1 MGPLP
6 ADLTKTD
13 DENGAQLDI
22 VASIS
27 CVTGPRGFVLWVLK
41 EHSMKLASLLG
52 AAALATVSASAMA
65 ADLPTSKGAPV
76 APAVYAPAFTWTG
89 FYLGV
94 NAGVGWANGRDIYV
108 TTPNGAVTS
117 LNTGNGSNSGFVGGG
132 QAGYN
137 FQTGAFVFGVEA
149 DIQYA
154 DLSKKV
160 NWGPYTWWGNGST
173 SQYVGTVRARVGYAI
188 DRTLIFLTGGLA
200 YGGLN
205 SGGAFGGN
213 NNTGWTLGGGVEDA
227 FTNNWTAKIEYDYI
241 QLDTGSK
248 SGSYYS
254 NVAIGAQP
262 AGYYTATSK
271 GNGSA
276 NLVRV
281 GVNYKF

>member
-1 MGPLP
+1 M
-6 ADLTKTD
+6 KF
-13 DENGAQLDI
+13 
-22 VASIS
+22 AS
-27 CVTGPRGFVLWVLK
+27 VF
-41 EHSMKLASLLG
+41 G

-76 APAVYAPAFTWTG
+76 APAIYAPAFTWTG
-89 FYLGV
+89 LYLGV
-94 NAGVGWANGRDIYV
+94 NAGVGWANSKDIYV
-108 TTPNGAVTS
+108 TTPNGAVTTLS
-117 LNTGNGSNSGFVGGG
+117 ASSDAGFVGGG
-132 QAGYN
+132 QIGYN

-154 DLSKKV
+154 DLGGKI
-160 NWGPYTWWGNGST
+160 NWGPYTWWSNNS
-173 SQYVGTVRARVGYAI
+173 SQYLGTVRARAGYAI
-188 DRTLIFLTGGLA
+188 DRTLLYVTGGFA

-213 NNTGWTLGGGVEDA
+213 NNTGWVLGVGAEYA
-227 FTNNWTAKIEYDYI
+227 FTNNWTARLEYDYI

-262 AGYYTATSK
+262 AGYYSATSK

-276 NLVRV
+276 NLLRV

>member
-1 MGPLP
+1 M
-6 ADLTKTD
+6 K
-13 DENGAQLDI
+13 
-22 VASIS
+22 VA
-27 CVTGPRGFVLWVLK
+27 T
-41 EHSMKLASLLG
+41 LLG
-52 AAALATVSASAMA
+52 AAVLASAAVSANA

-76 APAVYAPAFTWTG
+76 APAIYAPVFTWTG
-89 FYLGV
+89 LYLGL
-94 NAGVGWANGRDIYV
+94 NAGVGWANGRDVFV
-108 TTPNGAVTS
+108 TTPDGTVAA
-117 LNTGNGSNSGFVGGG
+117 LNTGSSSNAGFVGGG
-132 QAGYN
+132 QIGYN
-137 FQTGAFVFGVEA
+137 FQTGAFVFGVET

-160 NWGPYTWWGNGST
+160 NWGPYYWWNGGSN
-173 SQYVGTVRARVGYAI
+173 SQYIGTVRARVGYAI
-188 DRTLIFLTGGLA
+188 DRTLIFLTGGFA

-213 NNTGWTLGGGVEDA
+213 NNTGWTLGGGVEYA

-248 SGSYYS
+248 SAAFTAGP
-254 NVAIGAQP
+254 IGLQP
-262 AGYYTATSK
+262 AGVYTATSQ

>member
-1 MGPLP
+1 M
-6 ADLTKTD
+6 K
-13 DENGAQLDI
+13 
-22 VASIS
+22 VAS
-27 CVTGPRGFVLWVLK
+27 V
-41 EHSMKLASLLG
+41 LG
-52 AAALATVSASAMA
+52 AAILASTALVSAQA

-76 APAVYAPAFTWTG
+76 APAIYAPAFTWTG
-89 FYLGV
+89 LYLGV
-94 NAGVGWANGRDIYV
+94 NAGVGWANGRDVYV
-108 TTPNGAVTS
+108 TTPSGAVTTLS
-117 LNTGNGSNSGFVGGG
+117 AGSDAGFVGGG
-132 QAGYN
+132 QIGYN
-137 FQTGAFVFGVEA
+137 FQTGAFVFGVET

-154 DLSKKV
+154 DLGGKL

-213 NNTGWTLGGGVEDA
+213 NNTGWTLGGGVEYA

-262 AGYYTATSK
+262 AGDYTATSK